1 MKRSNGLGGRVE
13 MASAAAVSLVII
25 LASCSNGESP
35 NVGEGGSATHT
46 ATALP
51 VPDTFDP
58 TDSAAWSILL
68 PDEAPLVTSGD
79 LLAYVETTSDAHVV
93 HLVNLLSG
101 EETWTADV
109 PPLLDPAEGDS
120 ATPVVRFAAENVAI
134 FQDGLLV
141 DSSQGQYGFSV
152 TVLAGTD
159 GSVVDA
165 EERPVDE
172 EVGVT
177 STVSM
182 VARVTNT
189 DGFGREL
196 NAESFVV
203 RQDGIMQSSEGVVE
217 VPCES
222 DGMCQFTVRTVEAL
236 ADIDVFS
243 YKQPDTVDDPDTI
256 DPEATLVCTDQ
267 GTDETGNDFPV
278 CASGFGTDSWTSA
291 EVALPGG
298 ARNDPARLVGVSAE
312 VVVGEWPEFNGAPS
326 ILAAVSGDGSLLA
339 TVPDCGAGEREQVR
353 ISPNGRYAVISGAIF
368 DLQDG
373 TGRCTGQALFTAVGD
388 DGVAWGLDGY
398 PDHLVSEG
406 EAFIVDVATGIAEA
420 QGPWYPP
427 LLLTTTGMGVFLAP
441 DAPGGQVLAGYPT
454 D

>member
-25 LASCSNGESP
+25 LASCSNDESL
-35 NVGEGGSATHT
+35 NVGEDEAITQT
-46 ATALP
+46 AVALP
-51 VPDTFDP
+51 VPDAFDP
-58 TDSAAWSILL
+58 SAAGAWSISV
-68 PDEAPLVTSGD
+68 PEDAPFVTSGD
-79 LLAYVETTSDAHVV
+79 LLAYVETDSEAHIL

-101 EETWTADV
+101 EENWAAEV
-109 PPLLDPAEGDS
+109 PPLLDPAEGDP
-120 ATPVVRFAAENVAI
+120 AMPVVRFAGNNVAI

-203 RQDGIMQSSEGVVE
+203 RQDGIVQSSEGVVE
-217 VPCES
+217 APCES

-243 YKQPDTVDDPDTI
+243 YKQPDTIDDPDTI

-267 GTDETGNDFPV
+267 GTDETGNDFPI
-278 CASGFGTDSWTSA
+278 CASGFGTVSWTSA
-291 EVALPGG
+291 DVALPGD
-298 ARNDPARLVGVSAE
+298 ASNDRARLVGVSPN
-312 VVVGEWPEFNGAPS
+312 VVVGEWQELNGAY
-326 ILAAVSGDGSLLA
+326 ILAALSGDGSVLA
-339 TVPDCGAGEREQVR
+339 TVPDCGGAEREQVR
-353 ISPNGRYAVISGAIF
+353 ISPNGRYAVISKAIF
-368 DLQDG
+368 DLQAG
-373 TGRCTGQALFTAVGD
+373 TGWCNGPYLYATIGD
-388 DGVAWGLDGY
+388 DGVAWAFAGN
-398 PDHLVSEG
+398 PDHLAPEG
-406 EAFIVDVATGIAEA
+406 EAFTVDVATGIAEA

-427 LLLTTTGMGVFLAP
+427 LLLTSTGMGAFLAS